1 MRKGDTR
8 FWSGFACWDERR
20 PLYAILIA
28 LLLITD
34 SGSPDSFH
42 FVSYMIPLI
51 YARLVDNGPSPQVV
65 ILPHGSGG
73 SPIQPESIIDGRHN
87 ILK

>member
-1 MRKGDTR
+1 M
-8 FWSGFACWDERR
+8 
-20 PLYAILIA
+20 LIA

-34 SGSPDSFH
+34 GASPDSFH

-51 YARLVDNGPSPQVV
+51 YAHLVDHGPSSQVV
-65 ILPHGSGG
+65 ILPHRSGG